1 MKKVILFLFTLLVVS
16 CNKEIEKPD
25 NLMRRDVFKSV
36 LAEMYVYKQAPTATN
51 NMPYVEQNKISM
63 SILKKHNIPIEQFK
77 SSMEYYMVE
86 NTDYENI
93 LKEIQD
99 SLRQLL
105 PKGTLQ
111 ENRDEIMLNDSEI
124 E

>member
-1 MKKVILFLFTLLVVS
+1 
-16 CNKEIEKPD
+16 
-25 NLMRRDVFKSV
+25 
-36 LAEMYVYKQAPTATN
+36 
-51 NMPYVEQNKISM
+51 M